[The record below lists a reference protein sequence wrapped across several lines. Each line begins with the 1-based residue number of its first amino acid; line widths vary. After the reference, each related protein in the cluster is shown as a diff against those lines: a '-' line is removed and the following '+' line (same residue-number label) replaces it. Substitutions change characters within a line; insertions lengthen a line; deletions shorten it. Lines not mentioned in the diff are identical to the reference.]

1 MIERPKRLSDFI
13 GQERVKKILKV
24 AIESA
29 KKRGEPL
36 DHVLFYGPPGTGK
49 TTLSTIIANELDREI
64 KLVSAPTIERKGDLL
79 GILTSLSEGDVL
91 FIDEIHRLNRAVEE
105 TLYSAMED
113 FRVDVVMGGKRTVS
127 IELAP
132 FTLIG
137 ATTRLNLLTP
147 PLRSRFGIV
156 CRLELYTPEEM
167 KEVARRGAQKLNI
180 KLTEGALEL
189 LGSCS
194 RGTPRILNQILKR
207 VRDFATVHRW
217 EEVGKEEV
225 EMVLKELGIDSL
237 GLDRLDRKILETI
250 AEVFKGGPV
259 GLTTLATVLKEDPET
274 IENVHEP
281 YLIEMGFI
289 VKTPR
294 GRKLTE
300 KGWKAIGVEGILPLN
315 LFEQS

>member
-1 MIERPKRLSDFI
+1 MIERPKRFSEFI
-13 GQERVKKILKV
+13 GQERVKRVLKV
-24 AIESA
+24 AVESA
-29 KKRGEPL
+29 RRREEPL

-49 TTLSTIIANELDREI
+49 TTLSTIIAKELDREI
-64 KLVSAPTIERKGDLL
+64 KMVSAPTIERKGDLL
-79 GILTSLSEGDVL
+79 GILTSLKEGDVL

-127 IELAP
+127 IEIPP

-156 CRLELYTPEEM
+156 CRLELYTPDEM
-167 KEVARRGAQKLNI
+167 KEVARRGGEKLKLN
-180 KLTEGALEL
+180 LDEEALEL
-189 LGSCS
+189 LGRCS

-207 VRDFATVHRW
+207 VRDYATVHNW
-217 EEVGKEEV
+217 EKVGKKEV
-225 EMVLKELGIDSL
+225 EKVLGELGIDSY

-250 AEVFKGGPV
+250 AKVFKGGPV

-294 GRKLTE
+294 GRMLTE
-300 KGWKAIGVEGILPLN
+300 KAWAIIKR
-315 LFEQS
+315 